1 MTSESPLKL
10 PALQQAA
17 LDPATLDQLFADL
30 AACTQVLAII
40 PRHAAR
46 TMVIEQAISLTEA
59 QAALRSGALRGV
71 QIRYRYDHREWN
83 DTLLPTSDGGAR
95 LVRICT
101 DDVLASTSH

>member
-1 MTSESPLKL
+1 MTSESPLNL

-30 AACTQVLAII
+30 AACTQVLAVV

-46 TMVIEQAISLTEA
+46 TMVIEQSISLADA

-83 DTLLPTSDGGAR
+83 DTLLPTPDGGAR

-101 DDVLASTSH
+101 DDVLASAQN

>member
-1 MTSESPLKL
+1 MTSASPLTL

-30 AACTQVLAII
+30 AACTHVLAVV

-46 TMVIEQAISLTEA
+46 TMVIEQSIPLAAA

-71 QIRYRYDHREWN
+71 QIRYRYHDREWN
-83 DTLLPTSDGGAR
+83 DTLLPTPDGGAR

-101 DDVLASTSH
+101 DDVLASAQN

>member
-17 LDPATLDQLFADL
+17 LDPTTLDQLFADL
-30 AACTQVLAII
+30 TACTQVLAVV

-46 TMVIEQAISLTEA
+46 TMIVERSISLA
-59 QAALRSGALRGV
+59 DAHAAFRAGTLRGV
-71 QIRYRYDHREWN
+71 QIRYRYDGREWN
-83 DTLLPTSDGGAR
+83 DTLLPTPDGGAR

-101 DDVLASTSH
+101 DDVLASTQN